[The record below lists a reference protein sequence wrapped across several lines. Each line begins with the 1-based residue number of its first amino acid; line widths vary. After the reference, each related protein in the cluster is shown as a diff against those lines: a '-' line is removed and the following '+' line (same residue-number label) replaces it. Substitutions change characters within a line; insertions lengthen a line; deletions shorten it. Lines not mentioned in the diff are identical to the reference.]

1 MASGT
6 KLVLSFYSATGKTLT
21 WTFNYAKPSA
31 GKVNVV
37 ALMQAMITN
46 GSIYATPPVEIKS
59 AKEVTTTEQTYDLA
73 DLAKFYDTEAINAN
87 PEIDEADE
95 NTVVEVKKVEPSN
108 KS

>member
-6 KLVLSFYSATGKTLT
+6 KLILNFYSATGKTLT
-21 WTFNYAKPSA
+21 WTFNHAKPSA
-31 GKVNVV
+31 GRANVL
-37 ALMQAMITN
+37 ALMNAMITN
-46 GSIYATPPVEIKS
+46 GSIYATPPAEIKG
-59 AKEVTTTEQTYDLA
+59 AKEVVTTESIYDLS
-73 DLAKFYDTEAINAN
+73 DVAKFYDAEAIDAN